1 MKNKSIF
8 LKTYIVFVI
17 ILAISIIVLYVL
29 GKKER
34 IGYLSDFEINVDK
47 TLEINRL
54 DSEKT
59 KKLFIIE
66 DKLDET
72 SINNFLFTNISITN
86 YSYDFRIKY
95 YDKVFRNSDIYDV
108 YPILNNLPDYVQS
121 AKMGNNQGTPFG
133 NLISTK
139 IIDIEKIDN
148 IKYVLKIKNKLIFY
162 IINITLGI
170 ILIYLIINFN
180 DFISFIK
187 GKNIKK
193 ESIIY
198 FYALL
203 ILIFSISIRIYWA
216 TQKDIFHQDEYYT
229 VSFVNYQKWLKMD
242 LSSIKNIS
250 GYEILDSILKSDNSI
265 KDCIN
270 DIKELYKNTNDPQIS
285 NLYYTILRLFFIGTD
300 TIEMKELMIRGA
312 VLNCIFFIIGY
323 IFLYK
328 LLKLLFTDKNEYIL
342 FFLFIMSLSP
352 ISITFSHFLRPY
364 QMQEMFFV
372 VITYITI
379 YTIYYNKYSFGNL
392 ILTSIITGLG
402 YLILTSSMIFVF
414 ILSAMLF
421 INYMLTLIKT
431 KTKINFFIL
440 QPLIEI
446 KSYKIILYYAAA
458 FISALL
464 VSRIF
469 YANFFGMLFNNTDRA
484 LGTIMISNNLFNFIN
499 NYAFNGLLILLLIFM
514 IEGAIIKLLEK
525 RKHIN
530 NICNLKLICFIIIL
544 SFIYVLLSDLIAPY
558 KFEIRYTGTAYIL
571 LLLLYII
578 IFLFIQD
585 NNKLKYFILISISLF
600 YIYNITDYKLFSYFY
615 KKDEKLDVLKEN
627 MHVYGYKDFYN
638 ESFYGYYSLGYLN
651 TNLYYTY
658 IDDKTKLNDI
668 IDNKFYFIVKDLYN
682 KDYDL
687 IFSSYKKEKISSY
700 QDTSI
705 FKLVKT
711 NLNN

>member
-1 MKNKSIF
+1 MKNKNLFFKI
-8 LKTYIVFVI
+8 YIVFIVI
-17 ILAISIIVLYVL
+17 LGVSIIVLSFL

-34 IGYLSDFEINVDK
+34 IGYLSEFKIN
-47 TLEINRL
+47 I
-54 DSEKT
+54 EKT
-59 KKLFIIE
+59 IELNDYIDIEEFTIDNKLNYDAI
-66 DKLDET
+66 
-72 SINNFLFTNISITN
+72 TNYILTNESISI

-139 IIDIEKIDN
+139 VIDIEKIDN
-148 IKYVLKIKNKLIFY
+148 IKYILKIKNKLIFY

-431 KTKINFFIL
+431 KTKINFFML

-514 IEGAIIKLLEK
+514 TEGAIIKLLEK

>member
-1 MKNKSIF
+1 
-8 LKTYIVFVI
+8 
-17 ILAISIIVLYVL
+17 
-29 GKKER
+29 
-34 IGYLSDFEINVDK
+34 
-47 TLEINRL
+47 
-54 DSEKT
+54 
-59 KKLFIIE
+59 
-66 DKLDET
+66 
-72 SINNFLFTNISITN
+72 
-86 YSYDFRIKY
+86 
-95 YDKVFRNSDIYDV
+95 
-108 YPILNNLPDYVQS
+108 
-121 AKMGNNQGTPFG
+121 
-133 NLISTK
+133 
-139 IIDIEKIDN
+139 
-148 IKYVLKIKNKLIFY
+148 
-162 IINITLGI
+162 
-170 ILIYLIINFN
+170 
-180 DFISFIK
+180 
-187 GKNIKK
+187 
-193 ESIIY
+193 
-198 FYALL
+198 
-203 ILIFSISIRIYWA
+203 
-216 TQKDIFHQDEYYT
+216 
-229 VSFVNYQKWLKMD
+229 
-242 LSSIKNIS
+242 
-250 GYEILDSILKSDNSI
+250 
-265 KDCIN
+265 
-270 DIKELYKNTNDPQIS
+270 
-285 NLYYTILRLFFIGTD
+285 
-300 TIEMKELMIRGA
+300 
-312 VLNCIFFIIGY
+312 
-323 IFLYK
+323 
-328 LLKLLFTDKNEYIL
+328 
-342 FFLFIMSLSP
+342 
-352 ISITFSHFLRPY
+352 
-364 QMQEMFFV
+364 
-372 VITYITI
+372 
-379 YTIYYNKYSFGNL
+379 
-392 ILTSIITGLG
+392 
-402 YLILTSSMIFVF
+402 MIFVF

-514 IEGAIIKLLEK
+514 TEGAIIKLLEK

>member
-1 MKNKSIF
+1 MKNKKILLKIYIIFASVIMASI
-8 LKTYIVFVI
+8 I
-17 ILAISIIVLYVL
+17 ILALL

-34 IGYLSDFEINVDK
+34 IGYLSEFKIN
-47 TLEINRL
+47 I
-54 DSEKT
+54 EKT
-59 KKLFIIE
+59 IELNDYIDIEEFTIDNKLNYDAI
-66 DKLDET
+66 
-72 SINNFLFTNISITN
+72 TNYILTNESISI

-431 KTKINFFIL
+431 KTKINFFML

-530 NICNLKLICFIIIL
+530 NICNFKLICFIIIL

-558 KFEIRYTGTAYIL
+558 KFEIRYTGTAYML

-627 MHVYGYKDFYN
+627 MHVYGYKVFYN

-700 QDTSI
+700 NGISI
-705 FKLVKT
+705 FKLMKT

>member
-1 MKNKSIF
+1 MKNKKILLKIYIIFASVIMASI
-8 LKTYIVFVI
+8 I
-17 ILAISIIVLYVL
+17 ILALL

-34 IGYLSDFEINVDK
+34 IGYLSEFKIN
-47 TLEINRL
+47 I
-54 DSEKT
+54 EKT
-59 KKLFIIE
+59 IELNDYIDIEEFTIDNKLNYDAI
-66 DKLDET
+66 
-72 SINNFLFTNISITN
+72 TNYILTNESISI

-431 KTKINFFIL
+431 KTKINFFML

-530 NICNLKLICFIIIL
+530 NICNFKLICFIIIL

-558 KFEIRYTGTAYIL
+558 KFEIRYTGTAYML

-627 MHVYGYKDFYN
+627 MHVYGYKVFYN

>member
-1 MKNKSIF
+1 MKNKKILLKIYIIFASVIMASI
-8 LKTYIVFVI
+8 I
-17 ILAISIIVLYVL
+17 ILALL

-34 IGYLSDFEINVDK
+34 IGYLSEFKIN
-47 TLEINRL
+47 I
-54 DSEKT
+54 EKT
-59 KKLFIIE
+59 IELNDYIDIEEFTIDNKLNYDAI
-66 DKLDET
+66 
-72 SINNFLFTNISITN
+72 TNYILTNESISI

-193 ESIIY
+193 RINNI
-198 FYALL
+198 YALL

-229 VSFVNYQKWLKMD
+229 VSFVNYQKWSKMD

-431 KTKINFFIL
+431 KTKINFFML

-514 IEGAIIKLLEK
+514 TEGAIIKLLEK